1 MENTPRSNPKSQN
14 KELKYHNQNL
24 DAEDLF
30 TVFGYFKEYWVAGK
44 FLGIKD
50 CEKPENNVYGYY
62 SKRSEIAEEDIILK
76 NGNKIP
82 KGHKYYTRSYPF
94 CGKKK

>member
-30 TVFGYFKEYWVAGK
+30 EVFGYFKEYWEAGK
-44 FLGIKD
+44 FLGIKH
-50 CEKPENNVYGYY
+50 CEKPEREVYGYY
-62 SKRSEIAEEDIILK
+62 SKSPEIAKEEIILK
-76 NGNKIP
+76 NGKKIP
-82 KGHKYYTRSYPF
+82 KGHKYYTRVYPF